1 LPETTQ
7 QLVARIGDDDRLQGL
22 GPADSLACSAYHRS
36 RAGSEQFGASRS
48 LLEPNILF
56 AGAIRSSRLRR
67 TVAECGRG
75 GFGLEVSWAKYV
87 WGCSVLIRPGN
98 CLRLMRAAELLEVPV
113 FLTEHCAGKIG
124 QAVNEVRDRVGE
136 EQILQKISFST
147 LREPRCRERLAA
159 LGRRSPVV
167 AGTEAHVCVLQT
179 ALDLKAAGY
188 APRYVVDA
196 VSSRRQADLSGA
208 IARAQANGVE
218 AMTVEMVL
226 FEWLEHGDD
235 ARFGAVLDLIKQD
248 R

>member
-1 LPETTQ
+1 MILDRSDSFLL
-7 QLVARIGDDDRLQGL
+7 LVDLQERLV
-22 GPADSLACSAYHRS
+22 PAVMNPR
-36 RAGSEQFGASRS
+36 Q
-48 LLEPNILF
+48 
-56 AGAIRSSRLRR
+56 
-67 TVAECGRG
+67 V
-75 GFGLEVSWAKYV
+75 V
-87 WGCSVLIRPGN
+87 GN

-124 QAVNEVRDRVGE
+124 QAVSEVRDRVGE

-196 VSSRRQADLSGA
+196 VSARKETDLSGA
-208 IARAQANGVE
+208 IARAQANGIE
-218 AMTVEMVL
+218 TMTVEMVL
-226 FEWLEHGDD
+226 FEWLERGDD
-235 ARFGAVLDLIKQD
+235 AKFGAVLELIKQD